1 MLRIAVNRSTIAQR
15 TSMDSPTYSQEDVQR
30 WMERKEQAPSPWH
43 QMNWY
48 VELARM
54 DLAKLRPGD
63 LLNLQG
69 EFVSIMQLL
78 MLCDPTPPT
87 PSEIEGVQAAIRP
100 HLERLADRKDT
111 TIGPFT
117 MHRVIE
123 FIWLT
128 KKAVKSDKRASG
140 IDRYF
145 QTRIATY
152 ELPQENYGEHVG
164 TFLTNMADLL
174 QTFGRSIRR
183 CPKCGLIFL
192 QFRRT
197 AWYCSRKCQ
206 AVSAV
211 QKRRAKQ
218 KNESSRYDRNKVP
231 VRRMK
236 KPRMT

>member
-1 MLRIAVNRSTIAQR
+1 
-15 TSMDSPTYSQEDVQR
+15 MDSPDYSQKDVQR

-63 LLNLQG
+63 LLNLQD
-69 EFVSIMQLL
+69 EFVSRMQFL
-78 MLCDPTPPT
+78 MLCNPTPPT

-117 MHRVIE
+117 THRVVE
-123 FIWLT
+123 FHWLP
-128 KKAVKSDKRASG
+128 KKAVKSDQRVSG
-140 IDRYF
+140 IKRYF

-152 ELPQENYGEHVG
+152 ELPQENNGEHVS
-164 TFLTNMADLL
+164 TFLANMADLL
-174 QTFGRSIRR
+174 ETYGRSIRR
-183 CPKCGLIFL
+183 CPKCGRIFL

-197 AWYCSRKCQ
+197 ARYCNRKCQ

-211 QKRRAKQ
+211 QKIRAKH
-218 KNESSRYDRNKVP
+218 KKESSPHDRNKVP

-236 KPRMT
+236 KPLMP

>member
-1 MLRIAVNRSTIAQR
+1 MEFPA
-15 TSMDSPTYSQEDVQR
+15 YSQEDVQS

-48 VELARM
+48 VELART

-69 EFVSIMQLL
+69 EFVLRMQLL

-87 PSEIEGVQAAIRP
+87 RSEIEVVQAAIRP
-100 HLERLADRKDT
+100 HLERLADRKNT

-117 MHRVIE
+117 MHRVVE
-123 FIWLT
+123 FYWRSI
-128 KKAVKSDKRASG
+128 KAVKSDKRASG
-140 IDRYF
+140 NDRYF
-145 QTRIATY
+145 QTRTATY
-152 ELPQENYGEHVG
+152 QLPQENYGEHVD
-164 TFLTNMADLL
+164 TFLADMADLL
-174 QTFGRSIRR
+174 ETYGRSIKR
-183 CPKCGLIFL
+183 CPKCGRIFL

-211 QKRRAKQ
+211 QKSRAKQ
-218 KNESSRYDRNKVP
+218 KNESSRHDRNKVP
-231 VRRMK
+231 LRRMK
-236 KPRMT
+236 KQRMTSK

>member
-1 MLRIAVNRSTIAQR
+1 
-15 TSMDSPTYSQEDVQR
+15 MDSPAYSQEDVRR

-43 QMNWY
+43 QMSWY

-54 DLAKLRPGD
+54 DLTKLRPGD

-69 EFVSIMQLL
+69 EFASRRQLL
-78 MLCDPTPPT
+78 SLCDPTPPT
-87 PSEIEGVQAAIRP
+87 RSEIERVQAAIMP
-100 HLERLADRKDT
+100 HLERLADGKDT
-111 TIGPFT
+111 TIGPFR
-117 MHRVIE
+117 MHRVVE
-123 FIWLT
+123 FYWLL
-128 KKAVKSDKRASG
+128 KKSVKSDKRASG
-140 IDRYF
+140 TDRYF
-145 QTRIATY
+145 QTRIVTY

-174 QTFGRSIRR
+174 ETYGRSIRR
-183 CPKCGLIFL
+183 CPKCGRIFL

-197 AWYCSRKCQ
+197 ARYCSRKCQ

-218 KNESSRYDRNKVP
+218 KNESSSHDRDKVP

-236 KPRMT
+236 K